1 MESRTGRVTD
11 HTVTAAWLYYETN
24 QTQQQI
30 ADRLGVSRATV
41 VRLLQV
47 ARDEGLVEIR
57 VTRPLPDAM
66 ATALELEKRLAGT
79 SVHRVVV
86 ADGEGKQAAA
96 TAAGRYLA
104 DTAGSG
110 DILGVGWS
118 TTLALIDGVSNVTS
132 PPQRVV
138 QLVGSVGPASRAD
151 GYEITLRLART
162 WGVPA
167 STIPAPVFAVDA
179 RTARALLEDPVVAEA
194 TRWFDH
200 CTMALVGIGSVSPE
214 STMIETG
221 YLATEDLEAVESA
234 GGIGDVLGWYFDGEG
249 RPVPTSWSE
258 RVIGASLDQLK
269 GIENVVAVAAGHD
282 KCHAVAGALRS
293 GVVNTLIVDSALAHA
308 LQGAV

>member
-1 MESRTGRVTD
+1 M
-11 HTVTAAWLYYETN
+11 VTAAWLYYEAN

-41 VRLLQV
+41 VRLLRV

-66 ATALELEKRLAGT
+66 AVGLELEKRLAGT
-79 SVHRVVV
+79 SVRTVVV

-96 TAAGRYLA
+96 AAAGRYVA
-104 DTAGSG
+104 ATVHRSC
-110 DILGVGWS
+110 ILGVGWS
-118 TTLALIDGVSNVTS
+118 TTLALIDGVSQVAD

-167 STIPAPVFAVDA
+167 STIPAPVIAADA
-179 RTARALLEDPVVAEA
+179 RTARALLEDPIVAE
-194 TRWFDH
+194 TTKWFDQ
-200 CTMALVGIGSVSPE
+200 CTMALIGIGTVSCE

-221 YLATEDLEAVESA
+221 YLDVEDLQGTESA
-234 GGIGDVLGWYFDGEG
+234 GGIGDVLGWYFDEDGQ
-249 RPVPTSWSE
+249 PVSTPWSD

-269 GIENVVAVAAGHD
+269 GIENVVSVAAGQD
-282 KCHAVAGALRS
+282 KCHAAVGAIRA
-293 GVVNTLIVDSALAHA
+293 GVVDTLIVDSALAHA
-308 LQGAV
+308 LVAAL